1 MRTSRSSAAMWG
13 LSALILSTGAALA
26 ASQDPVPAQPNP
38 ETPPTQV
45 MPVTA
50 PPTALSPEESSG
62 AVASVKAKFDAL
74 DANHDGI
81 IDQGE
86 AAASD
91 TLLSQFASLDS
102 SADGKL
108 TLAEFTAASN
118 LAAIR
123 VDHPERR
130 Q

>member
-1 MRTSRSSAAMWG
+1 MWG
-13 LSALILSTGAALA
+13 LSALILSTAAALA
-26 ASQDPVPAQPNP
+26 AGQDPVPAQPNP

-45 MPVTA
+45 MPVTSA
-50 PPTALSPEESSG
+50 PTALDPAESTG

-74 DANHDGI
+74 DSNHDGL

-86 AAASD
+86 AAGSD
-91 TLLSQFASLDS
+91 TLLSQFATLDS

-118 LAAIR
+118 LASIR
-123 VDHPERR
+123 IDHPGRR
-130 Q
+130 K